1 LTIIFAQNIYFRYT
15 KKLNGFHWLASKL
28 IYGGKLFDSLHTM
41 IFATLCRAK
50 LLEYLTTSATTC
62 MCKMQPQHHRYEY
75 LTIHICCA
83 VLALHMH
90 MVADIKLNIQGV
102 WHATD
107 TFDKM
112 ACNGKEPKSVSF
124 LNTIDKLCLPS
135 EKRISIS
142 DVQLSL

>member
-1 LTIIFAQNIYFRYT
+1 
-15 KKLNGFHWLASKL
+15 
-28 IYGGKLFDSLHTM
+28 M

-50 LLEYLTTSATTC
+50 LLEYLTTSATIC
-62 MCKMQPQHHRYEY
+62 MCKMQALHHRYEY
-75 LTIHICCA
+75 LTKHICCA

-90 MVADIKLNIQGV
+90 TVADIKLNIQGV

-112 ACNGKEPKSVSF
+112 ACSGKQPKSVSF

-142 DVQLSL
+142 DMQLSL